1 MCVLIFANRK
11 DYIQKNSFAFKHHL
25 SFCTAIEEPHTRI
38 LVRSLT
44 PVNPTMLLILIYKAQ
59 SFLVDDLFS
68 YSHHYIFCIFLLTS
82 FNTMHSLPTFSSGLW
97 HFSLTNSFIQ
107 WSFTECLLRVAG
119 LACFISFGYCC
130 NPEWLQA
137 LSFSSWF
144 FFHFI
149 MKWNSASLPL
159 ICLARLARAAFYC
172 LQPRTLRH
180 GCIHS
185 RAQWPGQEIDV
196 CPF

>member
-1 MCVLIFANRK
+1 MI
-11 DYIQKNSFAFKHHL
+11 HL
-25 SFCTAIEEPHTRI
+25 GISQQHKRI
-38 LVRSLT
+38 LWVRALRT
-44 PVNPTMLLILIYKAQ
+44 FWQGL
-59 SFLVDDLFS
+59 S
-68 YSHHYIFCIFLLTS
+68 YSFS
-82 FNTMHSLPTFSSGLW
+82 HSLYWSWRLRSADTQYVLEWMKNWVKRSPRQKGKE
-97 HFSLTNSFIQ
+97 